1 MLVFSTSKGQT
12 AFAWPA
18 HGKDLARPGQK
29 GAPPAMIIAFWTL
42 PLTLIFLWLSFR
54 VIRYRRAERIPLGS
68 GGNAALERAMRA
80 HANFAEY
87 VPFAMLMLVLA
98 EWAGTWPW
106 LLHALGALL
115 VAARLSH
122 GMGLMQDP
130 EDYRFRVFGM
140 MGTTATIGIAALAA
154 FWGALMRG

>member
-1 MLVFSTSKGQT
+1 
-12 AFAWPA
+12 
-18 HGKDLARPGQK
+18 
-29 GAPPAMIIAFWTL
+29 MIIAFWTL

-54 VIRYRRAERIPLGS
+54 VIRYRRSERIPIGS

>member
-1 MLVFSTSKGQT
+1 
-12 AFAWPA
+12 
-18 HGKDLARPGQK
+18 
-29 GAPPAMIIAFWTL
+29 MIIAFWTL

-54 VIRYRRAERIPLGS
+54 VIRHRRAERIPIGS
-68 GGNAALERAMRA
+68 GGNTALERAIRA
-80 HANFAEY
+80 HANFAEF
-87 VPFAMLMLVLA
+87 VPFAVLLLILA
-98 EWAGTWPW
+98 EWGGAWPW

-122 GMGLMQDP
+122 GMGMVQDP

-140 MGTTATIGIAALAA
+140 TGTFAVMGIAAAMA